1 MRMGFMLNVISQ
13 FAQSSSGSEAAGTA
27 VGLGVGLFF
36 VVFWLA
42 VMALGIVGIVLWIIS
57 LVHVLQHND
66 VKDRV
71 MWIVLLL
78 VVGNIGGVIYF
89 FAIKR
94 PYDRGGMRDP
104 LVVAANEALRQK
116 HQS

>member
-1 MRMGFMLNVISQ
+1 MLNTISL
-13 FAQSSSGSEAAGTA
+13 FAQSSSGEEAAGAA
-27 VGLGVGLFF
+27 VGLGIGLFF

-42 VMALGIVGIVLWIIS
+42 VMALGIAGIVLWIIS

-89 FAIKR
+89 FAIKK

-104 LVVAANEALRQK
+104 LMVAANEAAQHKNK
-116 HQS
+116 H

>member
-1 MRMGFMLNVISQ
+1 MLNMIAL
-13 FAQSSSGSEAAGTA
+13 FAQSNSGEEAAGA
-27 VGLGVGLFF
+27 ALGLGVGLVF

-42 VMALGIVGIVLWIIS
+42 VMALGVAAIVLWIIS

-94 PYDRGGMRDP
+94 PYDRGGMRDS
-104 LVVAANEALRQK
+104 LVVAANEALQQK
-116 HQS
+116 HQG

>member
-1 MRMGFMLNVISQ
+1 MLNMISQ
-13 FAQSSSGSEAAGTA
+13 FAQSSSSEEAAGAA

-36 VVFWLA
+36 IVFWL
-42 VMALGIVGIVLWIIS
+42 VIMALAVAGIVLWIIS

-89 FAIKR
+89 FAIKK
-94 PYDRGGMRDP
+94 PYDKGGMRDP
-104 LVVAANEALRQK
+104 MMVAANEALHKK